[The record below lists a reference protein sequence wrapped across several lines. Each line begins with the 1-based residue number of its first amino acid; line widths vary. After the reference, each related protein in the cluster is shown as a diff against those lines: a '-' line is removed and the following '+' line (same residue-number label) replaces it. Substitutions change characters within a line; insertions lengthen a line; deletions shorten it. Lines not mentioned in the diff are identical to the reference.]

1 MCNALF
7 DVIVLQTPSST
18 YLVTTF
24 VFGLETWRKD
34 KNNLNEQVMH
44 TLTPLTMWYLN
55 SLSVGGRD
63 QMLRRAATLKI
74 LSVSL
79 PWIFS
84 DPRFWQFLYYVKIIF
99 IVLNFAVVWF
109 SPRGAFEAISLP
121 QIMSTCRSRV
131 FVSIGFCVGQE
142 SIGNVT
148 GKSLSWVE
156 FIWHM
161 VNGLKITVANMAN
174 LPSFLF
180 VLLFSPP
187 KSIQQ

>member
-1 MCNALF
+1 
-7 DVIVLQTPSST
+7 
-18 YLVTTF
+18 
-24 VFGLETWRKD
+24 
-34 KNNLNEQVMH
+34 MH

-84 DPRFWQFLYYVKIIF
+84 DPWFWQFLYYVKIIF

-109 SPRGAFEAISLP
+109 SPWGAFEAISLP
-121 QIMSTCRSRV
+121 QIMSICRSRV

-187 KSIQQ
+187 KAFSSKLRKYALLTHKPSSKLAVERELMKEY